1 MPLEHRSIS
10 IGKSVSSTEYM
21 FCPYMHACMLPH
33 HAAPLPMM
41 YLTQIMCV
49 QASASIDRGAVS
61 VEAQLKMQ
69 LADSIFDDLIGD
81 TASKLL
87 DLDLL

>member
-1 MPLEHRSIS
+1 MTQL
-10 IGKSVSSTEYM
+10 
-21 FCPYMHACMLPH
+21 A
-33 HAAPLPMM
+33 AAPIPDMHKIQGMLHHDA
-41 YLTQIMCV
+41 TE
-49 QASASIDRGAVS
+49 ASASIDRGAVS

-81 TASKLL
+81 TASMLL

>member
-1 MPLEHRSIS
+1 
-10 IGKSVSSTEYM
+10 
-21 FCPYMHACMLPH
+21 MLPPSPH
-33 HAAPLPMM
+33 HAAPLPSSCCPPPLPSIS
-41 YLTQIMCV
+41 LTQIVCV
-49 QASASIDRGAVS
+49 QALASIDRGAVS

-81 TASKLL
+81 TASMLL

>member
-1 MPLEHRSIS
+1 
-10 IGKSVSSTEYM
+10 
-21 FCPYMHACMLPH
+21 MLLRP
-33 HAAPLPMM
+33 PPPTTT
-41 YLTQIMCV
+41 YLTHIMCV

-81 TASKLL
+81 TASMLL

>member
-1 MPLEHRSIS
+1 MI
-10 IGKSVSSTEYM
+10 
-21 FCPYMHACMLPH
+21 
-33 HAAPLPMM
+33 

-81 TASKLL
+81 TASMLL